1 MNGRPNRVSTDR
13 EHVIATATDPVV
25 REFLRMADDSIV
37 AVLPY
42 ALSVAA
48 HLGVADEFSDTERKV
63 EELAGALDLSP
74 GALERLLR
82 TLASCGFFT
91 DHGEGLFSLTR
102 LGQLLQT
109 DSPVSMRATL
119 TNVDSYRAWL
129 GAVDTIATGRPAFD
143 SQFGAGFFTH
153 KDGDGQVGAA
163 FDERMRERAGRL
175 YAGLTT
181 LPAWNDTRCLLDIG
195 GGKGA
200 VLASILTANPQVSGV
215 LFDRRSV
222 VERAEVSGEL
232 APLRERCRTESG
244 DFFEEIPAGADAHL
258 MCSVLHDWEDDD
270 AVTILRRS
278 REALSADGRLLIC
291 EMLLPESGEAH
302 PAWWSDLGM
311 MVVLGGRERTLDQY
325 RSLLRRAGMHLS
337 DVTRLPDS
345 FFSVLEARRD
355 DC

>member
-1 MNGRPNRVSTDR
+1 MSTDR

-48 HLGVADEFSDTERKV
+48 HLGVADELRDSARTV
-63 EELAGALDLSP
+63 EDLARVLGLSS

-91 DHGEGLFSLTR
+91 DHGEGLFALTR
-102 LGQLLQT
+102 LGRLLQT

-119 TNVDSYRAWL
+119 ANVDSYRAWL

-143 SQFGAGFFTH
+143 NEFGAGFFTH
-153 KDGDGQVGAA
+153 KDGDCQVGAT

-175 YAGLTT
+175 YAGLAT
-181 LPAWNDTRCLLDIG
+181 LPVWKDTRCLLDIG

-200 VLASILTANPQVSGV
+200 VLASVLTANPHVSGI

-222 VERAEVSGEL
+222 VERAEASGEL
-232 APLRERCRTESG
+232 APLRDRCRTEPG
-244 DFFEEIPAGADAHL
+244 DFFQEIPGGADAHL

-278 REALSADGRLLIC
+278 REALPADGRLLIC
-291 EMLLPESGEAH
+291 EMLLPSSGEAH

-311 MVVLGGRERTLDQY
+311 MVVLGGRERTLDRY
-325 RSLLRRAGMHLS
+325 RSLLRRAGLRLS
-337 DVTRLPDS
+337 EVTRLPDS
-345 FFSVLEARRD
+345 FFSVLEARRER
-355 DC
+355 C